1 MPKISDDLFLV
12 DTLFFRF
19 SLSFFRFSISL
30 LCEMLYNFM
39 TFSSLEKP
47 LNDFLM
53 TPFFTL
59 FGLPRASNNTTSQN
73 IGGSGCMGRPP
84 SNFGGDRPPR
94 SPPMG
99 RPISGQFV

>member
-12 DTLFFRF
+12 DTMFFRF

-84 SNFGGDRPPR
+84 LKFWWGPPPKV
-94 SPPMG
+94 SAHG
-99 RPISGQFV
+99 